1 MPTSTRSSGAA
12 KSFFLAGLV
21 AGTLDMLGAITV
33 YVVIMK
39 RLTTVRLL
47 QGIARGA
54 LGKSAFEGG
63 TATALAGLGFH
74 FLIAFTWAG
83 FYILIFPHIPFL
95 RKQKIIGGLL
105 YGAFV
110 WCVMNLVLLPLLD
123 VAPIPTKWDGIARGA
138 LILMFCIG
146 LPISLIV
153 NRNYILK
160 GNKKAG

>member
-1 MPTSTRSSGAA
+1 MPTTTSTRSSGAA

-21 AGTLDMLGAITV
+21 AGTLDILGAITV

-54 LGKSAFEGG
+54 LGKSAFTGG

-83 FYILIFPHIPFL
+83 FYVLIFPYIPFL

-105 YGAFV
+105 YGIFV
-110 WCVMNLVLLPLLD
+110 WCVMNLVVLPLLG

-153 NRNYILK
+153 NKNYILK
-160 GNKKAG
+160 NRQ